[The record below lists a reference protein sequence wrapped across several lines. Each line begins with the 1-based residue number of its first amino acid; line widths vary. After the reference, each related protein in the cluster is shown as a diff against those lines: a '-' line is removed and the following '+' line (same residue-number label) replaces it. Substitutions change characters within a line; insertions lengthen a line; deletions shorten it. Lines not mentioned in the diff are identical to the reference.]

1 MKKLT
6 PYVWQEIDIQAILD
20 GGLVA
25 LLNLEPGAGKTV
37 EAMEAVLRSDARQV
51 LVVAPLSTHES
62 AWGRTLLRQ
71 SGEDIRVIGTKNKA
85 QKNAYADFKLGVP
98 GWYITTPQWFTL
110 TSNEDWAP
118 DTALVDECFVVGTQI
133 NTPNGPRSIEELA
146 PGDEVYGFDHETGK
160 PVVTRVRDT
169 MERQTSEVMPTGAT
183 PNHPYYVVGA
193 GYYPLAD
200 LTEEDSVYILD
211 EENMRVVS
219 TGVRRILEAPEHA
232 DMLPEV
238 RGSTGSAETEEARG
252 ERVPLVSGGVHADRS
267 AGGIV
272 FEVVRTEAPD
282 EEAPAPGDKTSRE
295 AERMDGQRGPG
306 VPGRDIEP
314 DLGRPRVSGPEQG
327 IHDDPQPG
335 EEPREHAEGTANE
348 EGTRGH
354 IRTPYGWERREE
366 PRREE
371 GNGATRGA
379 VETQSRGEH
388 GRGQQGTGTT
398 PALQDRPGEA
408 RPQSRGGAGWKQPQ
422 LTPSAGAGREEGSSV
437 SRAGLDDLKI
447 REPRDRERYEQVRRR
462 NTRSRAETVYNIE
475 TETGNYFAEGVL
487 VHNCHMLG
495 NPEGK
500 GAKKL
505 IALGGR
511 VKYKLALS
519 GTPARNNFERMW
531 TIMRFLWPDNIEIAR
546 ENYYGWL
553 SEHMLYAKIFTG
565 MKEDKFTGRKKPTY
579 AKKYTR
585 ERKQGQLLSNAPSVI
600 QHFRRERCCTFHPKG
615 FLSQEEP
622 QVLTRTVE
630 LLPAQKKAIAEL
642 EEQYLTWLDDNPL
655 VVEIPLTLQQRVRQ
669 ICLGVPTF
677 DEDGS
682 VNFSADMKSPVAD
695 AIEEDLELLPETE
708 PVVIYVES
716 QRFARAL
723 TERLVTKGYSAFEYS
738 GATVK
743 TRSQN
748 LATFGREDGHRIVV
762 GVLSAISTGTDGM
775 QDVAKTEFWAERSTD
790 ETVNTQGEARLDRQ
804 GARGQIQRFYY
815 ADALGYASG
824 RMNKQ
829 VTNMLALRKSLVKEV

>member
-51 LVVAPLSTHES
+51 LVIAPLSTHES
-62 AWGRTLLRQ
+62 AWGRTLRRQ

-110 TSNEDWAP
+110 TSDEDWAP
-118 DTALVDECFVVGTQI
+118 DTAIVDEALALTTPVLTPKGWSTIGSLKVG
-133 NTPNGPRSIEELA
+133 
-146 PGDEVYGFDHETGK
+146 DHVYGADGEPTK
-160 PVVTRVRDT
+160 VTRLFPVQYGKKT
-169 MERQTSEVMPTGAT
+169 YELM
-183 PNHPYYVVGA
+183 
-193 GYYPLAD
+193 L
-200 LTEEDSVYILD
+200 
-211 EENMRVVS
+211 S
-219 TGVRRILEAPEHA
+219 TGETIVA
-232 DMLPEV
+232 D
-238 RGSTGSAETEEARG
+238 
-252 ERVPLVSGGVHADRS
+252 
-267 AGGIV
+267 AGHKWV
-272 FEVVRTEAPD
+272 
-282 EEAPAPGDKTSRE
+282 
-295 AERMDGQRGPG
+295 
-306 VPGRDIEP
+306 
-314 DLGRPRVSGPEQG
+314 
-327 IHDDPQPG
+327 
-335 EEPREHAEGTANE
+335 
-348 EGTRGH
+348 
-354 IRTPYGWERREE
+354 
-366 PRREE
+366 
-371 GNGATRGA
+371 
-379 VETQSRGEH
+379 
-388 GRGQQGTGTT
+388 
-398 PALQDRPGEA
+398 A
-408 RPQSRGGAGWKQPQ
+408 RPQSGTEYLKPREVTTQEMVDRGCRWAIDPRPVVNLPEATQLIDPYLMGQWLGNGSRKQRYVTVRSE
-422 LTPSAGAGREEGSSV
+422 LTDAFIMELNRRGVEAYVTEGSHTGRDNIERVSV
-437 SRAGLDDLKI
+437 KELYDVMPHVYPEAWASKTVPSEYIHASVQQRLDFLRGLMDSDGYVSPNGLCTFTNTNFSMVEAVREIARSLGFKTQGVKTVQDNQMTKKTCYRINFQGTAGLSPFLLRGDAYRDLRTSRAHQIVSIKEVDSV
-447 REPRDRERYEQVRRR
+447 PVRC
-462 NTRSRAETVYNIE
+462 IE
-475 TETGNYFAEGVL
+475 VEAKDHLFLAGTEL
-487 VHNCHMLG
+487 VPTHNCHMLG

-500 GAKKL
+500 GAEKL

-553 SEHMLYAKIFTG
+553 SEHMLYAKVFTG
-565 MKEDKFTGRKKPTY
+565 MKEDKFSGRKKPTY
-579 AKKYTR
+579 AKKYIR
-585 ERKQGQLLSNAPSVI
+585 ERKQGQLLSKAPRVI
-600 QHFRRERCCTFHPKG
+600 QHFRRERCCSFHPNG
-615 FLSQEEP
+615 FLSQEKP

-630 LLPAQKKAIAEL
+630 LLPAQKKAITEL
-642 EEQYLTWLDDNPL
+642 ETQYLTWLEDNPL

-723 TERLVTKGYSAFEYS
+723 TERLVSKGYSAFEYS
-738 GATVK
+738 GATTK

-748 LATFGREDGHRIVV
+748 LATFGREGGHRIVV

-815 ADALGYASG
+815 EDALGYAAG
-824 RMNKQ
+824 RFSKQ
-829 VTNMLALRKSLVKEV
+829 VEAAMTLRKSLVKEVDIQD